1 MQGFNY
7 VFIKVGKEKCFCDI
21 GYYLWMVI
29 YCLIVGGIG
38 LMDEIFIVG
47 ISEIN
52 SIFELF
58 FSWYIEVF
66 KYIKVN
72 YGFIG

>member
-1 MQGFNY
+1 
-7 VFIKVGKEKCFCDI
+7 
-21 GYYLWMVI
+21 
-29 YCLIVGGIG
+29 
-38 LMDEIFIVG
+38 MDEIFIVG

-72 YGFIG
+72 YGIIG